1 MVKEIGLGLVVGTLI
16 ILTVQGFNVLPIVFI
31 GFLAFFMYQM
41 LSQGGMTGIAGG
53 NKTSDSDKKVPLV
66 EFKEIGGQESAK
78 KELVEALEFVKD
90 IQGIKHMGIRA
101 IKGILMS
108 GPPGTGKTML
118 AKAAARYT
126 DSIFVAASGSEFIE
140 MYAGLGAKRVRNLFK
155 DARQTAKKCGKNSA
169 VIFIDEIDVL
179 GSKRGQ
185 VSSHMEYDQTLNQLL
200 VEMDGL
206 SVDDDVQVLILAATN
221 RIDVLDPA
229 ILRPGRFDRIVKVDL
244 PAKEGRLSI
253 LKIHTA
259 NKPLADDVDLEQI
272 ARETFRFSGA
282 HLENLA
288 NEAAIMA
295 LREESPIIKKEHFME
310 AIDKVIMGE
319 KLDRRPNK
327 EELKR
332 VAIHET
338 GHALIGE
345 ILNPGSV
352 STITITS
359 RGKALGYVRH
369 NPADDVYLQTKEYLE
384 QQISILI
391 AGSIAEEILLDDKST
406 GAANDFEKA
415 IKLVKTM
422 LVSGMTDLGVVEENS
437 LPKELLHQ
445 EMSKILKSVEDKV
458 KKIIIDHKELMSSI
472 ADDLIESERFSGDQ
486 LRELLKAYEEK
497 IA

>member
-1 MVKEIGLGLVVGTLI
+1 MVKELGIGLGIGLLI
-16 ILTVQGFNVLPIVFI
+16 ILTIQGFNILPIIFI
-31 GFLAFFMYQM
+31 CFLGFFMWQM
-41 LSQGGMTGIAGG
+41 LTQGGITTQSG
-53 NKTSDSDKKVPLV
+53 NKSSDGKKIPSVK
-66 EFKEIGGQESAK
+66 FKDIGGQESAK
-78 KELVEALEFVKD
+78 NELIEALEFVKNID
-90 IQGIKHMGIRA
+90 GIKKMGIRA
-101 IKGILMS
+101 IKGILLS

-126 DSIFVAASGSEFIE
+126 DSIFKSASGSEFIE

-155 DARQTAKKCGKNSA
+155 EARQDAKKNNKRSA

-185 VSSHMEYDQTLNQLL
+185 VTSHLEYDQTLNQLL

-206 SVDDDVQVLILAATN
+206 SVDDETQVLLVAATN
-221 RIDVLDPA
+221 RIDILDRA

-244 PAKEGRLSI
+244 PAKKGRLSI

-259 NKPLADDVDLEQI
+259 NKPLAEDVDLEQI

-288 NEAAIMA
+288 NEAAILA
-295 LREESPIIKKEHFME
+295 LRENSKTIKKEHFME

-332 VAIHET
+332 VAVHET
-338 GHALIGE
+338 GHALVSE
-345 ILNPGSV
+345 IKNPGSV

-369 NPADDVYLQTKEYLE
+369 NPEDDIYLQTKNYLE
-384 QQISILI
+384 KQISICI
-391 AGSIAEEILLDDKST
+391 AGAVAEEIILENKST
-406 GAANDFEKA
+406 GAINDFEKA
-415 IKLVKTM
+415 IELVKTM
-422 LVSGMTDLGVVEENS
+422 VTSGMTSLGVVE
-437 LPKELLHQ
+437 KETVPGDILHK
-445 EMSKILKSVEDKV
+445 EMSAILKKIEADVSD
-458 KKIIIDHKELMSSI
+458 IIISNKEVISNV
-472 ADDLIESERFSGDQ
+472 ATKLIESERFSGEK
-486 LRELLKAYEEK
+486 LREQIKAT
-497 IA
+497 IN